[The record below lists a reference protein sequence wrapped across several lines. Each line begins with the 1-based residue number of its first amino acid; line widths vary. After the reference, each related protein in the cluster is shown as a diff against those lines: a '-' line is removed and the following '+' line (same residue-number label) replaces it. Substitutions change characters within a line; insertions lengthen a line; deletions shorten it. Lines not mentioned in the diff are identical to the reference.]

1 MYIFAKAMSEG
12 LRIRL
17 FNYGRMR
24 RDFASVDVVVE
35 ARERYRQAAGA
46 GRFRARQWPRSGEKC
61 RARSARLQHRKQQH
75 GRSFL
80 LVELLERE
88 FGRKAETE
96 LVPMQPGDVPETYAD
111 VADLMR
117 QVGFRPS
124 PPIEQVVNRF
134 VSWFREYHSI

>member
-12 LRIRL
+12 LLIRL

-35 ARERYRQAAGA
+35 ARERHRQAAGA

-61 RARSARLQHRKQQH
+61 RAVAPVYNIGNNSTVEV
-75 GRSFL
+75 S

-88 FGRKAETE
+88 VGRKAETE